1 MTDHRTMSN
10 SQPIGV
16 FDSGVGGL
24 SVWQELTRQYPAE
37 STLYLADQANV
48 PYGLRSLAE
57 VRQFTAG
64 ITRFLLAQGAK
75 LIVVAC
81 NAASGAALHHLREA
95 FPDVPFVGME
105 PAIKPAAER
114 TRTGVVGVI
123 ATPITF
129 EGNLFQRLAQRYAG
143 QVRLET
149 HGSAGLVQA
158 VEQGALDTPETLALL
173 HTCLDPML
181 AAGADQIVLGCTHY
195 PFLQPAIAQI
205 VGPSVTIVDP
215 SPAVARQTGR
225 VLAARDALAPTGQQA
240 EHHFYTTGDAVQLA
254 TLSRRLVGYRG
265 PVQAMGWEGDQL
277 VALATATL

>member
-1 MTDHRTMSN
+1 MMSN

-24 SVWQELTRQYPAE
+24 SVWQELVRQYPHE
-37 STLYLADQANV
+37 STLYLADQAHV
-48 PYGLRSLAE
+48 PYGRRTLAE
-57 VRQFTAG
+57 VRQFTEG

-105 PAIKPAAER
+105 PAIKPAAEQ
-114 TRTGVVGVI
+114 TRTGVIGVI

-129 EGNLFQRLAQRYAG
+129 EGDLFQQLARRYADR
-143 QVRLET
+143 VRLET

-158 VEQGALDTPETLALL
+158 VEDGALETPETLALL
-173 HTCLDPML
+173 HSCLNPML

-195 PFLQPAIAQI
+195 PFLRPAIEQI
-205 VGPSVTIVDP
+205 VGPGVTIVDP
-215 SPAVARQTGR
+215 SPAVARQAGR
-225 VLAARDALAPTGQQA
+225 LLAAREALAPPEQLPA
-240 EHHFYTTGDAVQLA
+240 HCFYTTGSAERLA
-254 TLSRRLVGYRG
+254 TLARRLVNYAG
-265 PVQAMGWEGDQL
+265 PVQGLRWEAEQL
-277 VALATATL
+277 TYRG